1 MGLRESGSDEWV
13 KSEAAEAVRIKTV
26 VTVVTVEP
34 CHYRSTFYWLNSRSV
49 KLTTISM
56 ETKRKM

>member
-26 VTVVTVEP
+26 VTVES
-34 CHYRSTFYWLNSRSV
+34 CHYRSTFDWLNSRSV
-49 KLTTISM
+49 KITTISM
-56 ETKRKM
+56 KTKRKM